1 MLLMFYVFSQST
13 VHRLTLF
20 RPLLNL
26 ISLIMSSLLVQASNL
41 LLQLPYG
48 VLPPYQELYAP
59 P

>member
-1 MLLMFYVFSQST
+1 MFYVFSQLT
-13 VHRLTLF
+13 VQRLTLS

-26 ISLIMSSLLVQASNL
+26 ISLIMSSPLVQASNL

-48 VLPPYQELYAP
+48 VFPPYQELYAP

>member
-1 MLLMFYVFSQST
+1 MFYVFSQLT
-13 VHRLTLF
+13 VQRLTLS

-48 VLPPYQELYAP
+48 VFPPYQELYAP

>member
-1 MLLMFYVFSQST
+1 MFYVFSQLT
-13 VHRLTLF
+13 VQRLTLS

-48 VLPPYQELYAP
+48 VFPTYQELYAP

>member
-1 MLLMFYVFSQST
+1 MLLRFYVFSQLT
-13 VHRLTLF
+13 VQRLTLS

-41 LLQLPYG
+41 LLQLSYG
-48 VLPPYQELYAP
+48 VFPPYQELYAP